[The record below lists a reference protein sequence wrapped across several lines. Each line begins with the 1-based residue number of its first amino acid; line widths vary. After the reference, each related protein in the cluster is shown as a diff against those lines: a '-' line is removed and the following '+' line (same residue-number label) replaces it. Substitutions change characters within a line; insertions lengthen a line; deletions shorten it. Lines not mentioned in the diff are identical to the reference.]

1 MPAHALTVPARNFV
15 LGEASFYLR
24 AHGRLQE
31 ALSAMR
37 ETLRFQE
44 KAQDWAN
51 LVTLASN
58 LSQAELL
65 HGDVGTATATAGK
78 AVAVADGAGT
88 LRMFDC
94 RTTQADALHAAGE
107 REKAARLFADTEC
120 RQKGTE
126 PGAPT
131 LYSLSGYW
139 YCNLLLSH
147 GRIGEVL
154 ARAAQAIKIAGQN
167 SWIRDVALDTLTLG
181 RTHLALALQTDAST
195 TVTDTSHPARVAA
208 KEFDR
213 AVEGLLAAGENEF
226 VAAGLLARGD
236 FRRAVGDWKGA
247 ARDLGEAKEIA
258 ESGLMRLYWCD
269 SAFAGV
275 RLALAQREAFAP
287 LNGLFEPTPPPPI
300 LPDPDTA
307 AALREEAREQLDVA
321 QAHRRMRLPPARR
334 GARGARRRHRR
345 RPPLR
350 RPAAPRL
357 RRVVAILD
365 VVDAAKVVGAGVT
378 SQIVRSGSRRV
389 SDSAVADGLRLH
401 LNQGGRRRNCLRKER
416 SGPLCTT

>member
-1 MPAHALTVPARNFV
+1 
-15 LGEASFYLR
+15 
-24 AHGRLQE
+24 LQ
-31 ALSAMR
+31 SA
-37 ETLRFQE
+37 
-44 KAQDWAN
+44 
-51 LVTLASN
+51 
-58 LSQAELL
+58 
-65 HGDVGTATATAGK
+65 
-78 AVAVADGAGT
+78 AVA
-88 LRMFDC
+88 
-94 RTTQADALHAAGE
+94 
-107 REKAARLFADTEC
+107 
-120 RQKGTE
+120 
-126 PGAPT
+126 
-131 LYSLSGYW
+131 
-139 YCNLLLSH
+139 

-321 QAHRRMRLPPARR
+321 RKLIAECGYHRRDEELAELDDVIAGGRRFADLPPASE
-334 GARGARRRHRR
+334 ARRCH
-345 RPPLR
+345 
-350 RPAAPRL
+350 PRCG
-357 RRVVAILD
+357 RC
-365 VVDAAKVVGAGVT
+365 G
-378 SQIVRSGSRRV
+378 
-389 SDSAVADGLRLH
+389 
-401 LNQGGRRRNCLRKER
+401 QGGGRGRDLANRALRVETSFRFR
-416 SGPLCTT
+416 SRPMVSGFI

>member
-44 KAQDWAN
+44 EAQDWAN

-65 HGDVGTATATAGK
+65 YGDVGTATATAGK

-107 REKAARLFADTEC
+107 REKAARLFADAEC

-139 YCNLLLSH
+139 YCNLLLSQ
-147 GRIGEVL
+147 GEL
-154 ARAAQAIKIAGQN
+154 AKCSRVRRKLSKLQ
-167 SWIRDVALDTLTLG
+167 G
-181 RTHLALALQTDAST
+181 RT
-195 TVTDTSHPARVAA
+195 VGFGMSHSIR
-208 KEFDR
+208 
-213 AVEGLLAAGENEF
+213 
-226 VAAGLLARGD
+226 
-236 FRRAVGDWKGA
+236 
-247 ARDLGEAKEIA
+247 
-258 ESGLMRLYWCD
+258 
-269 SAFAGV
+269 
-275 RLALAQREAFAP
+275 
-287 LNGLFEPTPPPPI
+287 
-300 LPDPDTA
+300 
-307 AALREEAREQLDVA
+307 
-321 QAHRRMRLPPARR
+321 
-334 GARGARRRHRR
+334 
-345 RPPLR
+345 
-350 RPAAPRL
+350 
-357 RRVVAILD
+357 
-365 VVDAAKVVGAGVT
+365 
-378 SQIVRSGSRRV
+378 
-389 SDSAVADGLRLH
+389 
-401 LNQGGRRRNCLRKER
+401 
-416 SGPLCTT
+416 